1 MTKQSLQIKRN
12 KNIFTTKEDAV
23 NHLKSLVENLA
34 DGEIV
39 LCRYFND
46 KTIQTLV
53 GFETK
58 YEVTNPTTNEIEIQ
72 SSIAY
77 VDTFNQLGKG
87 LSYDNK
93 NIINVNVGDGLK
105 IDNNNNVTLNLSN
118 GLQIK
123 NKQLAVK
130 LHEQNN
136 VKNFLTVDG
145 DGMKVV
151 EMDTNVTST
160 TERILVMGGPLAEL
174 AKDFFPKDSNQNP
187 YIEKDTNLQ
196 DLLFKLFCKEEYPT
210 VTSGNSIQG
219 NVTASIEAPIITLS
233 TTGNVEVGTSI
244 TVTARFK
251 GVSTA
256 NTRNS
261 IVSGLTYGYST
272 LHNNIRE
279 HSGTT
284 INKIPSVNRVKT
296 SNMIMSCDLTNF
308 TRTKFN
314 NISQSGDTLPS
325 ISGYTLGQ
333 VTSGV
338 NTITV
343 SITGQPYTYSIDAI
357 NPVYPC
363 SNIGKTSSS
372 VTTTQVEAI
381 SGITEIPFNT
391 TSGSVTGVR
400 YGYYGIITDN
410 PEVVGQETFDYTS
423 ANIRKLTALK
433 SKKTF
438 TIQGNNVGRVIIA
451 IPTSWNAEI
460 DSIKDEEQMN
470 TDLFG
475 SETGY
480 PTQFKTVAVEGAN
493 NYQAENY
500 KVYTYDPQSPISINQ
515 TITFK

>member
-1 MTKQSLQIKRN
+1 MAEQSLQIKRN

-23 NHLKSLVENLA
+23 NHLKSLVEKLD

-39 LCRYFND
+39 LCRYFNGE
-46 KTIQTLV
+46 TIETLV

-58 YEVTNPTTNEIEIQ
+58 TNDNA
-72 SSIAY
+72 SIVY

-87 LSYDNK
+87 LSYDSK
-93 NIINVNVGDGLK
+93 NIININVGDGLQ
-105 IDNNNNVTLNLSN
+105 IDDNNNVTLNLSN
-118 GLQIK
+118 GLQITNHK
-123 NKQLAVK
+123 LAVK
-130 LHEQNN
+130 LNEQNN

-160 TERILVMGGPLAEL
+160 TERILVNGGPLAEL
-174 AKDFFPKDSNQNP
+174 AKDFFPKDSNNNP

-219 NVTASIEAPIITLS
+219 NVTASIDKPIITLS

-244 TVTARFK
+244 TVTAKFK

-256 NTRNS
+256 NTTNS

-272 LHNNIRE
+272 SHNNKRE
-279 HSGTT
+279 HSSTT
-284 INKIPSVNRVKT
+284 INKIPSVNRVQT
-296 SNMIMSCDLTNF
+296 SNMIMSCALTNF
-308 TRTKFN
+308 TGTKFN

-333 VTSGV
+333 VKPGV

-357 NPVYPC
+357 NTVYPC
-363 SNIGKTSSS
+363 SNIGKTSGDLK
-372 VTTTQVEAI
+372 TTKVEAK
-381 SGITEIPFNT
+381 SGTTEIPFNT
-391 TSGSVTGVR
+391 ASESVTGVR

-410 PEVVGQETFDYTS
+410 PEVVGQETFEYTS
-423 ANIRKLTALK
+423 ANIRKLTALT

-438 TIQGNNVGRVIIA
+438 TIQGDNVGRVIIA

-460 DSIKDEEQMN
+460 DKITDSEQMG

-480 PTQFKTVAVEGAN
+480 STTNVKTIAVHGAN

>member
-1 MTKQSLQIKRN
+1 MAEQSLQIKRN
-12 KNIFTTKEDAV
+12 KNIFTTKENAV
-23 NHLKSLVENLA
+23 NHLNSLVGKLD

-46 KTIQTLV
+46 ETIQTLV

-58 YEVTNPTTNEIEIQ
+58 YEVINPTTNETEIQ
-72 SSIAY
+72 SSIVY

-118 GLQIK
+118 GLQIT
-123 NKQLAVK
+123 NHQLAVK
-130 LHEQNN
+130 LNEQNN

-145 DGMKVV
+145 NGMKVV
-151 EMDTNVTST
+151 EMDTDVTST
-160 TERILVMGGPLAEL
+160 TERILVKGGPLAEL
-174 AKDFFPKDSNQNP
+174 AKDFFPKDSNNNP

-210 VTSGNSIQG
+210 ITSGNSIQG
-219 NVTASIEAPIITLS
+219 NVTASIDKPIITLS
-233 TTGNVEVGTSI
+233 TTGTVEVGTSI
-244 TVTARFK
+244 TVTAKFK

-256 NTRNS
+256 NKTNS

-272 LHNNIRE
+272 SNNNKRE
-279 HSGTT
+279 HSSAT
-284 INKIPSVNRVKT
+284 INKIPSASRVST
-296 SNMIMSCDLTNF
+296 ANMIMSCSLTNF
-308 TRTKFN
+308 TGTKFN
-314 NISQSGDTLPS
+314 NISQTGDTLPS
-325 ISGYTLGQ
+325 ISGHSLGQ
-333 VTSGV
+333 VKHGV

-343 SITGQPYTYSIDAI
+343 SITGQPYTYSIEAI

-363 SNIGKTSSS
+363 SNIGKTSGD
-372 VTTTQVEAI
+372 VKTTKVEAK
-381 SGITEIPFNT
+381 SGTTETPSNVAT
-391 TSGSVTGVR
+391 ATVTGVR
-400 YGYYGIITDN
+400 YGYYGIIVDDPT
-410 PEVVGQETFDYTS
+410 VVGQETFNYTS
-423 ANIRKLTALK
+423 ANIRNLTALT

-438 TIQGNNVGRVIIA
+438 TIKGDNVGRVIIA
-451 IPTSWNAEI
+451 IPSSWNAEI
-460 DSIKDEEQMN
+460 ESITDAEQMN

-480 PTQFKTVAVEGAN
+480 STKFKTIAVEGAN
-493 NYQAENY
+493 NYQAEDYN
-500 KVYTYDPQSPISINQ
+500 VYTYDPQSPISINQ